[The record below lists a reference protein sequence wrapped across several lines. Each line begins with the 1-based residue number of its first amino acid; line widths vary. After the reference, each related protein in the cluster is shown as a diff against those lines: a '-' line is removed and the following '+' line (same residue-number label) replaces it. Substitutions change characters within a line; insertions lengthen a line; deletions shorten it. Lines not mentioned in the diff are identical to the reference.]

1 MPLFAKGG
9 IARTASIF
17 GEAGAEAAVPLP
29 DGRTIPVTLS
39 RDSANDSGETVAE
52 LKEISRK
59 QEVMINTLIAAAQES
74 RKQNAVL
81 VTEIEGL
88 RTDTRLRR
96 AA

>member
-1 MPLFAKGG
+1 
-9 IARTASIF
+9 
-17 GEAGAEAAVPLP
+17 
-29 DGRTIPVTLS
+29 VTLS
-39 RDSANDSGETVAE
+39 RDSANDNGETVAE

-74 RKQNAVL
+74 RKQNAAL